1 VKGHRCASQL
11 SERGSP
17 AAIRSPGLAHG
28 ESSQRYVEKLTSAFR
43 DQLRLV
49 CAVTSIQRTPR
60 GVVINDSHGRRDAYD
75 HVVLASRSD
84 QAPAMLSDADDRDA
98 PCSTPLAMPYLHRD
112 IRLVFGPP
120 ASVLV
125 NRPVLRACF
134 HFIRRNHRICL
145 EIQSMIASREHRRF
159 GAPVIRERIFEQDY
173 AKTLAIQRSNFRVA
187 WPHLIHQAS
196 TIGSGGCGISPRRN
210 SLRRTNGAQNAS
222 TLSRRAL
229 GSVSIY
235 NRPAKIPCT

>member
-1 VKGHRCASQL
+1 
-11 SERGSP
+11 
-17 AAIRSPGLAHG
+17 
-28 ESSQRYVEKLTSAFR
+28 
-43 DQLRLV
+43 
-49 CAVTSIQRTPR
+49 
-60 GVVINDSHGRRDAYD
+60 
-75 HVVLASRSD
+75 
-84 QAPAMLSDADDRDA
+84 MLSDADDRDA

-173 AKTLAIQRSNFRVA
+173 AKTLAIQRSNFRAA
-187 WPHLIHQAS
+187 WPHLMP
-196 TIGSGGCGISPRRN
+196 SPRRN